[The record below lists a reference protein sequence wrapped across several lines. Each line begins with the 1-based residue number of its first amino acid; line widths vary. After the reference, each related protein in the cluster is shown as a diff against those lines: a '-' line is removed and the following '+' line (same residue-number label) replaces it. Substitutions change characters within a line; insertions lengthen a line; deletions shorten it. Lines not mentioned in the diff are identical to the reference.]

1 MPSVSPVLIAPSLL
15 AADFGRLAEQIQRI
29 EQAGADWLHLD
40 VMDGRF
46 VPNISFGLP
55 IIESIRSTTE
65 LFFDVH
71 LMIVDPLPY
80 IEPFRSAGADSLTIH
95 IETCPDPQ
103 PALAAIRAAGLKS
116 GLVLNP
122 ATPPETLYP
131 FLGQLDLVLV
141 MSVEP
146 GFGGQSFQ
154 PQALHKVEA
163 LRDEIERQRLAL
175 PIQIDGGVN
184 PHNAASCRSAGASIL
199 VAGSAVFRAEDPAQA
214 IADLRA

>member
-1 MPSVSPVLIAPSLL
+1 MPTHPIRIAPSLL
-15 AADFGRLAEQIQRI
+15 AADFAYLAQQI
-29 EQAGADWLHLD
+29 ESVEKAGADWLHLD

-46 VPNISFGLP
+46 VPNISFGIP
-55 IIESIRSTTE
+55 ILESLRPKTR

-71 LMIVDPLPY
+71 LMIADPQPY
-80 IEPFRSAGADSLTIH
+80 IEPFKAAGADSLTVH
-95 IETCPDPQ
+95 IETCPHPTSI
-103 PALAAIRAAGLKS
+103 LRTIRTLDLQC

-122 ATPPETLYP
+122 STPIESLLPY
-131 FLGQLDLVLV
+131 LGEIDLALV

-154 PQALHKVEA
+154 PQALQKVEA
-163 LRDEIERQRLAL
+163 LRNEIEQQALDL

-184 PHNAASCRSAGASIL
+184 PHNAAACRSAGASIL
-199 VAGSAVFRAEDPAQA
+199 VAGSAVFNAADPSRA

>member
-1 MPSVSPVLIAPSLL
+1 MPTHPIRIAPSLL
-15 AADFGRLAEQIQRI
+15 AADFAHLAQQIERV

-46 VPNISFGLP
+46 VPNISFGIP
-55 IIESIRSTTE
+55 ILESIRPKTR

-71 LMIVDPLPY
+71 LMIADPRPY
-80 IEPFRSAGADSLTIH
+80 LEPFKAAGADSLTIH
-95 IETCPDPQ
+95 IETCPQ
-103 PALAAIRAAGLKS
+103 PTSVLRTIRTLDLQC

-122 ATPPETLYP
+122 STPVETLFP
-131 FLGQLDLVLV
+131 FLGELDLVLV

-154 PQALHKVEA
+154 PKALQKVEA
-163 LRDEIERQRLAL
+163 LRNEIERRELNL
-175 PIQIDGGVN
+175 PIQIDGGVDPN
-184 PHNAASCRSAGASIL
+184 NAAACRSAGASIL
-199 VAGSAVFRAEDPAQA
+199 VAGSAVFRSDDPSRT

>member
-1 MPSVSPVLIAPSLL
+1 MPTNPIRIAPSLL
-15 AADFGRLAEQIQRI
+15 AADFAYLAQQIESV

-46 VPNISFGLP
+46 VPNISFGIP
-55 IIESIRSTTE
+55 ILESIRPKTR

-71 LMIVDPLPY
+71 LMIADPQPY
-80 IEPFRSAGADSLTIH
+80 LEPFKAAGADSLTIH
-95 IETCPDPQ
+95 IETCPQ
-103 PALAAIRAAGLKS
+103 PTSVLRTIRTLELKC

-122 ATPPETLYP
+122 STPIESLLPY
-131 FLGQLDLVLV
+131 LGEIDLALV

-154 PQALHKVEA
+154 PQALQKVEA
-163 LRDEIERQRLAL
+163 LRNEIEQQALDL

-184 PHNAASCRSAGASIL
+184 PHNASACRSAGASIL
-199 VAGSAVFRAEDPAQA
+199 VAGSAVFRAADPSRA